1 MVLYNLLKREGSVTM
16 HLQESGEMYL
26 ETILILSRKS
36 QFVRSIDISEY
47 MNFSK
52 PSVSRAIGLL
62 KEGGYITVDG
72 SGYILL
78 TDAGEEIA
86 GKIYER
92 HNVLTEFLKEIGV
105 GDETAAADACK
116 IEHNICDETFEALK
130 KHMKALKAQ
139 Q

>member
-1 MVLYNLLKREGSVTM
+1 M

-52 PSVSRAIGLL
+52 PSVSRASGLL

-72 SGYILL
+72 SGYISL

>member
-1 MVLYNLLKREGSVTM
+1 MVLYNLLKREGSVAM

-72 SGYILL
+72 SGYISL
-78 TDAGEEIA
+78 TDTGEEIA

>member
-1 MVLYNLLKREGSVTM
+1 M

-72 SGYILL
+72 SGYISL

-130 KHMKALKAQ
+130 KHMKALKTQ

>member
-1 MVLYNLLKREGSVTM
+1 MVLYNLLNREGSVAM

-72 SGYILL
+72 SGYISL
-78 TDAGEEIA
+78 TDAGAEIT

>member
-1 MVLYNLLKREGSVTM
+1 M

-26 ETILILSRKS
+26 ETILILSRKIGC
-36 QFVRSIDISEY
+36 VRSIDVSEY

-72 SGYILL
+72 GGYITL
-78 TDAGEEIA
+78 TDAGAEIA

-92 HNVLTEFLKEIGV
+92 HNVLTEFLKKIGV
-105 GDETAAADACK
+105 DDETAAADACK
-116 IEHNICDETFEALK
+116 IEHNICDKTFDARK
-130 KHMKALKAQ
+130 KHIKTLGEQ

>member
-1 MVLYNLLKREGSVTM
+1 M

-72 SGYILL
+72 SGYISL

-130 KHMKALKAQ
+130 KQKKTLKAQ

>member
-1 MVLYNLLKREGSVTM
+1 M

-26 ETILILSRKS
+26 ETILILSRKN

-62 KEGGYITVDG
+62 KEGGFITVDG
-72 SGYILL
+72 SGFISL
-78 TDAGEEIA
+78 TDAGAEIA

-130 KHMKALKAQ
+130 NHMKALKEQ
-139 Q
+139 

>member
-1 MVLYNLLKREGSVTM
+1 M

-62 KEGGYITVDG
+62 KEGGYITVDV
-72 SGYILL
+72 SGYISL
-78 TDAGEEIA
+78 TDAGAEIA

-116 IEHNICDETFEALK
+116 IEHDISEESFTAIRKLMQEREQHPENPQE
-130 KHMKALKAQ
+130 
-139 Q
+139 

>member
-1 MVLYNLLKREGSVTM
+1 M

-26 ETILILSRKS
+26 ETILILSRKTN
-36 QFVRSIDISEY
+36 FVRSIDISEY

-72 SGYILL
+72 SGYITL

-92 HNVLTEFLKEIGV
+92 HNVLTEFLKKIGV
-105 GDETAAADACK
+105 DDETAAADACK
-116 IEHNICDETFEALK
+116 IEHNICDKTFDALK
-130 KHMKALKAQ
+130 KHIKTLGEQ

>member
-1 MVLYNLLKREGSVTM
+1 M

-26 ETILILSRKS
+26 ETILILSRKIGC
-36 QFVRSIDISEY
+36 VRSIDVSEY

-72 SGYILL
+72 GGYITL

-92 HNVLTEFLKEIGV
+92 HNVLTDFLKKIGV
-105 GDETAAADACK
+105 DDETAAADACK
-116 IEHNICDETFEALK
+116 IEHNICDKTFDALK
-130 KHMKALKAQ
+130 KHLKTLEERQ
-139 Q
+139 

>member
-1 MVLYNLLKREGSVTM
+1 M

-72 SGYILL
+72 SGYISL

-116 IEHNICDETFEALK
+116 IEHDICDETFEALK

>member
-1 MVLYNLLKREGSVTM
+1 M

-47 MNFSK
+47 MKFSK
-52 PSVSRAIGLL
+52 PIVSRAIGLL

-72 SGYILL
+72 SGYISL